1 MGNWQQ
7 FSMGALEP
15 LSDIGS
21 SITQITNA
29 ISTAI
34 NIQKTALEI
43 IATLSTDTL
52 NTEALIVKTVI
63 ETIEN
68 ILNEYIN
75 VDAKL
80 HMLAIPVR
88 KQPPYNLQTDFQIPP
103 EETSWNIDPSISDA
117 DRKKFYDA
125 ITRISTY
132 NQGNEGFLRTLYE
145 ETLDDNADVN
155 RPIYDSTNAIIG
167 TAIVVGAQNIT
178 GIYNLIRVIQ
188 GIMGT
193 ALKGNTLLPNT
204 VTKTPQN
211 LTTKITNE
219 GVLLN
224 WENPP
229 TIQTLTD
236 FGNARVRVDEI
247 AIIRSENDNTAIA
260 KDWNALFGNK
270 QPGILTENDNEKTNT
285 LTSDDEKTKIILQT
299 RYEGVRN
306 SFVDTD
312 TLEQNKDYYYTVAYR
327 YSLANEP
334 NSTGIV
340 TWEPQNYFQ
349 ISNVVKIRLRKTLA
363 KTTKGTQPN
372 WVMNNSP
379 LDLIPDLKFFITS
392 LQNTVTALRS
402 QTTGTTT
409 ALNSYIDFLETET
422 IHYSDF
428 STNTDAKLAQLISLI
443 EIPDVNI
450 YTTTISLTQGGTYG
464 FLQELT
470 KRMTEET
477 DTTAPPFWRRGFVAG
492 VVLLTGGETV
502 SDFASTKALLELLF
516 GEGTAKTAFESALD
530 SIDTLLDTVESKLF
544 GADMQPGTP
553 PSATT
558 AYKTFND
565 KMNPISA
572 DDPTV
577 SIPFDD

>member
-7 FSMGALEP
+7 FSTGALEP

-43 IATLSTDTL
+43 LATLSTDTL
-52 NTEALIVKTVI
+52 NAEALIVKTVI

-68 ILNEYIN
+68 ILNEYTN
-75 VDAKL
+75 ADAKL
-80 HMLAIPVR
+80 HMLVIPVR

-117 DRKKFYDA
+117 DRKKFYDT
-125 ITRISTY
+125 ITRIATS
-132 NQGNEGFLRTLYE
+132 NQGNKGFLRTLYE
-145 ETLDDNADVN
+145 ETLDDSDDVN
-155 RPIYDSTNAIIG
+155 HPTYDHESAVIG

-178 GIYNLIRVIQ
+178 SIHNLIRVIQ

-193 ALKGNTLLPNT
+193 SLQGNTLLPNT
-204 VTKTPQN
+204 ITKTPQN
-211 LTTKITNE
+211 LTTKTTNE

-229 TIQTLTD
+229 TTQTLTD
-236 FGNARVRVDEI
+236 FDNARVRIDEI
-247 AIIRSENDNTAIA
+247 AIIRSEDDNIAIA
-260 KDWNALFGNK
+260 KDWNALFGSK
-270 QPGILTENDNEKTNT
+270 QPTILTEADNEKTNT
-285 LTSDDEKTKIILQT
+285 LTSEDTKTKIILQT

-327 YSLANEP
+327 YVLANEP
-334 NSTGIV
+334 SSTGIV
-340 TWEPQNYFQ
+340 TWESQNYFQ
-349 ISNVVKIRLRKTLA
+349 ISNVVKIRLRKTLT

-372 WVMNNSP
+372 WVINNSP
-379 LDLIPDLKFFITS
+379 LDLIPDLKFFITA
-392 LQNTVTALRS
+392 LQNTITALKS

-409 ALNSYIDFLETET
+409 ALNNYVNFLESESTR
-422 IHYSDF
+422 YSDF
-428 STNTDAKLAQLISLI
+428 STNTNAKLTQLTSLI

-470 KRMTEET
+470 KRMTKET
-477 DTTAPPFWRRGFVAG
+477 DTTAPPFWHRGFVAG
-492 VVLLTGGETV
+492 LILLTGGETV

-544 GADMQPGTP
+544 GADMQPGTS

-558 AYKTFND
+558 VYKTFDD
-565 KMNPISA
+565 KMNPVSA

-577 SIPFDD
+577 SIPFNG